1 VPTRTDAHAT
11 ALACLVALLCCT
23 LIGCAGGGSDDDRRR
38 GGGRGC
44 KPPDPTTVSLAS
56 NIQPIY
62 DRSCALSG
70 CHVGAVPAGALDLSR
85 GRAFD
90 DTVGVPAVGSS
101 LQLVR
106 AGAPEDSYLVRK
118 IEGGPDI
125 AGELMPQ
132 GCPGRPLNGAVC
144 LSADDIAAIR
154 TWITEC
160 ALDN

>member
-1 VPTRTDAHAT
+1 MPKPTDGRAA
-11 ALACLVALLCCT
+11 AGGWLAALLLCA
-23 LIGCAGGGSDDDRRR
+23 LVGCAGGGSDDDGRRR
-38 GGGRGC
+38 GGRGC
-44 KPPDPTTVSLAS
+44 TPPDPTTISLA
-56 NIQPIY
+56 NNVQPIF
-62 DRSCALSG
+62 DRSCALGG

-85 GRAFD
+85 GRTHD
-90 DTVGVPAVGSS
+90 DTVGVQAIGRS
-101 LQLVR
+101 LTLVR
-106 AGAPEDSYLVRK
+106 PGAPDQSYLVRK

-132 GCPGRPLNGAVC
+132 GCPGNPLNGAVC